1 VTFGVRGRLVAAS
14 VLLLAVIGLTSGL
27 WLETRLRDNLE
38 TRIEAE
44 VQRLTTIATARI
56 QAEPG
61 ASSVAEYDRLA
72 DELGDS
78 MNARVTVISAGGGV
92 LGDSRVPRDEVASL
106 DDHLTRP
113 EIRDAFSSGIGVAR
127 RYSSTVDDG
136 LLYVAQRLER
146 DPGEIVVRVAVPLAD
161 VDEAVW
167 TLRVRLMGAGLIGLL
182 VVLLM
187 STLAGALYGR
197 TLSDLVERSRMLATR
212 RDVDGEFPGT
222 GDELGRISTSIDQI
236 GDDMEGLVQ
245 TLVNERDRFLAVLEG
260 MESAVIAIDADRT
273 ISVVNSA
280 ARSMLDM
287 RENPVGRS
295 LVEAV
300 RIPALVDLAK
310 SDIPKTGTEALVELV
325 GPPARV
331 FQVRATSARVTGGT
345 VLVLNDITEIKRLE
359 TIRQDFVANVSHE
372 LRTPVSVIHANAETL
387 LDGAIDDKEVAK
399 EFTSAILRNAERL
412 SNLVSDLLDLAR
424 IEAGSYA
431 LERELVQ
438 VHQCVVR
445 AFESVERKARKK
457 GIELINEVSPE
468 FVLGADISAME
479 QVLVNL
485 VENAVKYGRE
495 GGHVWVRIERGSD
508 AVRIEIVD
516 DGPGISPQHR
526 ERLFERFY
534 RVDTGRSR
542 AEGGTGLGLAIVK
555 HLVNAMGLE
564 IGMRARE
571 PHGCIFSIE
580 SQKIE
585 ITVAS

>member
-146 DPGEIVVRVAVPLAD
+146 DSGEIVVRVAVPLAD

-457 GIELINEVSPE
+457 GIQLINEVSPE

>member
-1 VTFGVRGRLVAAS
+1 MTFGVRGRLVAAS
-14 VLLLAVIGLTSGL
+14 LLLLAVIGLTSGL
-27 WLETRLRDNLE
+27 WLEIRLRDNLE

-44 VQRLTTIATARI
+44 VQRLTTIASARI

-78 MNARVTVISAGGGV
+78 MDARVTVIADGGGV

-113 EIRDAFSSGIGVAR
+113 EIREAFSSGVGVAR

-136 LLYVAQRLER
+136 LLYVAQRIER
-146 DPGEIVVRVAVPLAD
+146 DSGEIVVRVAVPLAD
-161 VDEAVW
+161 VEEAVW

-212 RDVDGEFPGT
+212 RDVDEEFPGT

-236 GDDMEGLVQ
+236 GDDIEGLVQ

-260 MESAVIAIDADRT
+260 MEAAVIALDADRT

-280 ARSMLDM
+280 ARLMLDM

-300 RIPALVDLAK
+300 RIPALVDLAN
-310 SDIPKTGTEALVELV
+310 SNIPKTGTEALVELV

-457 GIELINEVSPE
+457 GIQLINEVSPE

-495 GGHVWVRIERGSD
+495 GGHVWVRLERGSD

>member
-1 VTFGVRGRLVAAS
+1 MTFGVRGRLVAAS

-146 DPGEIVVRVAVPLAD
+146 DSGEIVVRVAVPLAD

-187 STLAGALYGR
+187 STLAAALYGR
-197 TLSDLVERSRMLATR
+197 TLSELVERSRMLATR
-212 RDVDGEFPGT
+212 RYVDEEFPET

-280 ARSMLDM
+280 ARAMLDM

-445 AFESVERKARKK
+445 AFESVERKAGKK
-457 GIELINEVSPE
+457 GIQLINEVSSE

-495 GGHVWVRIERGSD
+495 GGHVWVRLERGSD
-508 AVRIEIVD
+508 AVRIEVVD